1 MLKYAATKYQFKYHP
16 LCKELK
22 ITNLMFADDALMFS
36 NGDAV
41 SMMLLLKSFSTFSKT
56 SGLKVSSSKSNAYFN
71 RVNEELKSDFLSVSG
86 FKEGK
91 LPFRYLGMPIQTT
104 RLKKKDCEC
113 LVDKICNRIHSYGA
127 RKLDSPCAGYRRSPL
142 VAWDTICRPKQE
154 GGLGLKNQELWN
166 IAMVGRLVDWIATK
180 KESLWVQWVNANYL
194 KGSSW
199 QDYTAPSN
207 SSWVWRRIFK
217 VKQVLANG
225 YSQGVW
231 QVQQAG
237 YTPAGCYE
245 WLRGARTK
253 VEWHNAI
260 WECWNLPKH
269 RFMGW
274 LITHKSLHTN
284 SRLKGFEMNV
294 DGMCFLCGQAEETQK
309 HLFFECAFSRRVIQE
324 LMKTS
329 GLRLP
334 DSDVLHWCIHNTDLK
349 KQRKVKNAL
358 VLSAMYQVWQQRNKS
373 RIEQLVLRPSRIA
386 LLIIDDMKKRI
397 KERDKRKLTA
407 HKLDWLGR
415 LSFI

>member
-1 MLKYAATKYQFKYHP
+1 
-16 LCKELK
+16 
-22 ITNLMFADDALMFS
+22 
-36 NGDAV
+36 
-41 SMMLLLKSFSTFSKT
+41 
-56 SGLKVSSSKSNAYFN
+56 
-71 RVNEELKSDFLSVSG
+71 
-86 FKEGK
+86 
-91 LPFRYLGMPIQTT
+91 MPIQTT

-127 RKLDSPCAGYRRSPL
+127 GKFSYAGRLTLVQHVLNSLHSYWASLFVLPKGVIHRIEATCRNFLWDGSAEYRRSPL

-154 GGLGLKNQELWN
+154 GGLGLKNQEMWN
-166 IAMVGRLVDWIATK
+166 IAM
-180 KESLWVQWVNANYL
+180 
-194 KGSSW
+194 
-199 QDYTAPSN
+199 DYTAPSN
-207 SSWVWRRIFK
+207 SSWVWRRICK

-260 WECWNLPKH
+260 WDSWNLPKH

-274 LITHKSLHTN
+274 LIAHKSLHTN
-284 SRLKGFEMNV
+284 SRLKGFGMNV
-294 DGMCFLCGQAEETQK
+294 DGMCFLCGQAEETQQ

-324 LMKTS
+324 LMKIS
-329 GLRLP
+329 GIRLP
-334 DSDVLHWCIHNTDLK
+334 DSDVLHWCIHNTGLK
-349 KQRKVKNAL
+349 TQRRVKNAL
-358 VLSAMYQVWQQRNKS
+358 DLSAMYQVWQQRNKS

-397 KERDKRKLTA
+397 KKGIR
-407 HKLDWLGR
+407 G
-415 LSFI
+415 S

>member
-1 MLKYAATKYQFKYHP
+1 
-16 LCKELK
+16 
-22 ITNLMFADDALMFS
+22 
-36 NGDAV
+36 
-41 SMMLLLKSFSTFSKT
+41 
-56 SGLKVSSSKSNAYFN
+56 
-71 RVNEELKSDFLSVSG
+71 
-86 FKEGK
+86 
-91 LPFRYLGMPIQTT
+91 
-104 RLKKKDCEC
+104 
-113 LVDKICNRIHSYGA
+113 
-127 RKLDSPCAGYRRSPL
+127 
-142 VAWDTICRPKQE
+142 
-154 GGLGLKNQELWN
+154 
-166 IAMVGRLVDWIATK
+166 MVGRLVDWVATK

-207 SSWVWRRIFK
+207 SSWVWRRICK

-237 YTPAGCYE
+237 YTPVGRYE

-260 WECWNLPKH
+260 WDSWNLPKH

-274 LITHKSLHTN
+274 LIAHNSLHTN
-284 SRLKGFEMNV
+284 SRLKGFGMNV
-294 DGMCFLCGQAEETQK
+294 DEMCFLCGQAEETQK

-324 LMKTS
+324 LMKIS

-334 DSDVLHWCIHNTDLK
+334 DTDVLHWCIHNTGLK
-349 KQRKVKNAL
+349 TQRKVNNAL

-373 RIEQLVLRPSRIA
+373 RIEQLVLRPSRTA

-397 KERDKRKLTA
+397 KEKDKRKLTA
-407 HKLDWLGR
+407 QELD
-415 LSFI
+415 